1 MKGYYIT
8 YGIFSLDLENIVK
21 NLEKKLNINLIKDE
35 YNDDELYYIK
45 TNSKYSINHFS
56 IYNASPDGFYIT
68 DNEVLHPNHLIY
80 CNIIFGKNELVDI
93 ENIRRCIQDIKYIK
107 ELRIDVDEW

>member
-21 NLEKKLNINLIKDE
+21 SLEKKLNINLIKDE
-35 YNDDELYYIK
+35 YNDDELYYIE

-68 DNEVLHPNHLIY
+68 DNEVLHPKYLIY
-80 CNIIFGKNELVDI
+80 CNIIFDKNELFDI

-107 ELRIDVDEW
+107 ELHIDVDEW